1 MRTIPITSD
10 RNNPIYQ
17 ERTGWEKEM
26 INERICDDNCE
37 PCNMVGTYRFA
48 QGFGGCDDCIDF
60 NPDAFKL
67 VAITEG
73 YEPVISEEAKRDCI
87 LELLKA
93 KHGRNVNFI

>member
-1 MRTIPITSD
+1 MPITSD

-17 ERTGWEKEM
+17 EKTKWDREVIGEP
-26 INERICDDNCE
+26 ISDDNSEDC
-37 PCNMVGTYRFA
+37 MLVGTYRFA

-93 KHGRNVNFI
+93 KHGRNVNFV